1 MSAPSITPPPS
12 KAAERM
18 REYRARIK
26 CGLKIYPTALDEDGV
41 GRLVEFGFLLPED
54 INNRR
59 AVGEAL
65 SEWFDTTAYRKIQR
79 DI

>member
-12 KAAERM
+12 KAAKHM
-18 REYRARIK
+18 REYRTRIK

-41 GRLVEFGFLLPED
+41 GRLVDLGFLLPED

-65 SEWFDTTAYRKIQR
+65 SEYFDTAAYRNFQR